1 MSEIITGLV
10 SAVLAGA
17 AGFTACKFMIEKK
30 LKEKEAEYSK
40 VVERKEEIERIARE
54 EANRIREQAQ
64 RDVDRLIM
72 EAERETKLKV
82 ESIER
87 EARLKASEIEREAL
101 RLKDQA
107 EMIIEKEILKRKQE
121 LEKELKFQR
130 EELQNLEKALITKEA
145 QLEKRLARLEH
156 REEEVEKKAVE
167 ISKLETEIKALEQK
181 LKEKEEKI
189 KSAEQQ
195 YMLELQRIASMTKEE
210 AKAELLKKVEEE
222 SRLEAAKI
230 MREVE
235 EEAKKNAEREAK
247 WTLVTSI
254 QRLAPEATTTYTVSV
269 VDLPSNDIKGRI
281 IGREGRNIRA
291 FEMATGVD
299 LIIDDTP
306 DIVTISS
313 FDPLRREIA
322 KIALERLIADGRI
335 HPGRIEEVVEKV
347 KQEMDQHIR
356 KLGEET
362 CLELG
367 FTDVHPELY
376 YYIGKLNYR
385 TSYTQNVLL
394 HTKEVAYLAGMMAA
408 KLGLDEKMARRG
420 GLMHDI
426 GKAISHEVGGAHS
439 KVGAEIARR
448 YGEPDYVINA
458 ILYHHND
465 EPARYPEAVLV
476 AAADALSA
484 ARPGARREVLQSYIN
499 RLEKIEAIVNSFENV
514 EKSFAI
520 QAGREVRVI
529 VDAEKMSDEDAY
541 LLTKEIAKRIENE
554 LEFPGQIKVVTIRE
568 SRFVEVAK

>member
-1 MSEIITGLV
+1 MNEVIVGLL
-10 SAVLAGA
+10 SAVFAGG
-17 AGFTACKFMIEKK
+17 AGFTACKVMVEKK
-30 LKEKEAEYSK
+30 LKEKEEEYNK
-40 VVERKEEIERIARE
+40 VLSRKEEIEKLAKE
-54 EANRIREQAQ
+54 EAERIKKEAEKEVERI
-64 RDVDRLIM
+64 LK
-72 EAERETKLKV
+72 EAEREAK
-82 ESIER
+82 IR
-87 EARLKASEIEREAL
+87 ASEIEKEAL
-101 RLKDQA
+101 KLKEQQ
-107 EMIIEKEILKRKQE
+107 EFIIEKELLKRKQE
-121 LEKELKFQR
+121 LENEIRQKR
-130 EELQNLEKALITKEA
+130 EELQNLEKQLLMRES

-156 REEEVEKKAVE
+156 REEEIEKRAAE
-167 ISKLETEIKALEQK
+167 IAKLESEIKALEKQ
-181 LKEKEEKI
+181 LKEKEEKL
-189 KSAEQQ
+189 KSAEEH
-195 YMLELQRIASMTKEE
+195 YILELQRIASMTKEE
-210 AKAELLKKVEEE
+210 AKAELMRKVEEE
-222 SRLEAAKI
+222 AKLEAAKL
-230 MREVE
+230 MREIE
-235 EEAKKNAEREAK
+235 EEAKKNAEKEAK
-247 WTLVTSI
+247 WTLVTAI

-347 KQEMDQHIR
+347 KEEMDQHIR

-408 KLGLDEKMARRG
+408 MLGLDEKMARRG

-439 KVGAEIARR
+439 KVGAEIAKR

-458 ILYHHND
+458 ILYHHGD

-529 VDAEKMSDEDAY
+529 VNAEKLSDEEAY
-541 LLTKEIAKRIENE
+541 LLTKEIAKRIKKEV
-554 LEFPGQIKVVTIRE
+554 EFPGQIKVVTIRE

>member
-1 MSEIITGLV
+1 MIEIIIGV
-10 SAVLAGA
+10 SALVVGGAG
-17 AGFTACKFMIEKK
+17 GYIGCKATLGKQIE
-30 LKEKEAEYSK
+30 EKERQAKEIIA
-40 VVERKEEIERIARE
+40 RKEEIENQAKEKAKEIIENAKKE
-54 EANRIREQAQ
+54 AKIEANQIIRE
-64 RDVDRLIM
+64 
-72 EAERETKLKV
+72 AEDLKKQQ
-82 ESIER
+82 E
-87 EARLKASEIEREAL
+87 L
-101 RLKDQA
+101 
-107 EMIIEKEILKRKQE
+107 IIEKEVLERKKQ
-121 LEKELKFQR
+121 LEEELKKER
-130 EELQNLEKALITKEA
+130 EELQNLEKTLIAKEA
-145 QLEKRLARLEH
+145 QLEKRIARVEH
-156 REEEVEKKAVE
+156 KEEELDRKWEE
-167 ISKLETEIKALEQK
+167 IKKLEEEIKAIQKEIEEKEAK
-181 LKEKEEKI
+181 LKAAEEKY
-189 KSAEQQ
+189 E
-195 YMLELQRIASMTKEE
+195 LELQRIASMTKEE
-210 AKAELLKKVEEE
+210 AKAELMKKVEEE
-222 SRLEAAKI
+222 ARLEAAKLMKEI
-230 MREVE
+230 E
-235 EEAKKNAEREAK
+235 EEAQKEAERKAK
-247 WTLVTSI
+247 WNLVTAI
-254 QRLAPEATTTYTVSV
+254 QRLAPEVTTSYTVSV
-269 VDLPSNDIKGRI
+269 VDLPSNDLKGRI

-291 FEMATGVD
+291 FELATGVD

-322 KIALERLIADGRI
+322 KESLERLIADGRI

-347 KQEMDQHIR
+347 REEMDEHIR

-408 KLGLDEKMARRG
+408 ELGLDEKMARRG

-426 GKAISHEVGGAHS
+426 GKSISHEVGGAHS
-439 KVGAEIARR
+439 KIGAELAKR
-448 YGEPDYVINA
+448 YGEPDEVINA

-484 ARPGARREVLQSYIN
+484 ARPGARREALQSYIN

-529 VDAEKMSDEDAY
+529 VNAEKLSDEEAY
-541 LLTKEIAKRIENE
+541 MLTKEIAKRIEKE
-554 LEFPGQIKVVTIRE
+554 VEFPGQIKVTTIRE

>member
-1 MSEIITGLV
+1 MKMNEIVVGLL
-10 SAVLAGA
+10 SAILAGG
-17 AGFTACKFMIEKK
+17 AGFGACKVMVGQKIRQ
-30 LKEKEAEYSK
+30 KEEEYNRVLS
-40 VVERKEEIERIARE
+40 RKEEIEKLAKE
-54 EANRIREQAQ
+54 EAERIKKEAEKEAERI
-64 RDVDRLIM
+64 LK
-72 EAERETKLKV
+72 EAEREAK
-82 ESIER
+82 I
-87 EARLKASEIEREAL
+87 KASEIEKEAL
-101 RLKDQA
+101 KLKEQQ
-107 EMIIEKEILKRKQE
+107 EFIIEKELLKRKQE
-121 LEKELKFQR
+121 LENEIKQKK
-130 EELQNLEKALITKEA
+130 EELQDLEKQLLIKES

-156 REEEVEKKAVE
+156 REEEIEKKAAE
-167 ISKLETEIKALEQK
+167 ISKLEAEIKALEK
-181 LKEKEEKI
+181 ELKEKEEKL
-189 KSAEQQ
+189 KSAEEQ
-195 YMLELQRIASMTKEE
+195 YILELQRIASMTKEE
-210 AKAELLKKVEEE
+210 AKAELIKKVEEE
-222 SRLEAAKI
+222 AKLEAARL
-230 MREVE
+230 MREIE
-235 EEAKKNAEREAK
+235 EEARKNAEREAK
-247 WTLVTSI
+247 WNLVTAI
-254 QRLAPEATTTYTVSV
+254 QRLAPEVTTSYTVSV

-322 KIALERLIADGRI
+322 KTALERLIADGRI

-347 KQEMDQHIR
+347 KEEMDQHIR

-408 KLGLDEKMARRG
+408 MLGLDEKMARRG

-439 KVGAEIARR
+439 KVGAEIAKR

-458 ILYHHND
+458 ILYHHGD

-520 QAGREVRVI
+520 QAGREVRII
-529 VDAEKMSDEDAY
+529 VNAEKISDEEAY
-541 LLTKEIAKRIENE
+541 LLTKEIAKRIEKE
-554 LEFPGQIKVVTIRE
+554 VEFPGQIKVVTIRE

>member
-1 MSEIITGLV
+1 MNELIVGLA
-10 SAVLAGA
+10 SAIFAGG
-17 AGFTACKFMIEKK
+17 AGFSACKVMIEKRLREK
-30 LKEKEAEYSK
+30 EREYEKVLEKKQEIEELAKQEAERIKREAEKEAERIVK
-40 VVERKEEIERIARE
+40 DAEKEA
-54 EANRIREQAQ
+54 
-64 RDVDRLIM
+64 
-72 EAERETKLKV
+72 KLKAQ
-82 ESIER
+82 EIQA
-87 EARLKASEIEREAL
+87 EAMKLKE
-101 RLKDQA
+101 QA
-107 EMIIEKEILKRKQE
+107 EMIIERELFKRKQE
-121 LEKELKFQR
+121 LEKELKTQK
-130 EELQNLEKALITKEA
+130 EELQNLEKNLITREA

-156 REEEVEKKAVE
+156 REEEIEKKAAE
-167 ISKLETEIKALEQK
+167 ITKLEAEIKALENI
-181 LKEKEEKI
+181 LKEKEEKL

-195 YMLELQRIASMTKEE
+195 YILELQRIASMTKEE

-222 SRLEAAKI
+222 AKLEAAKI
-230 MREVE
+230 IREIE
-235 EEAKKNAEREAK
+235 EEAKRNAEKEAK
-247 WTLVTSI
+247 WNLVTAI
-254 QRLAPEATTTYTVSV
+254 QRLAPEVTTTYTVSV

-347 KQEMDQHIR
+347 KEEMDQHIR

-362 CLELG
+362 CIELG

-408 KLGLDEKMARRG
+408 MLGLDEKKARRG

-439 KVGAEIARR
+439 KVGAEIAKR

-458 ILYHHND
+458 ILYHHGD

-529 VDAEKMSDEDAY
+529 VNAEKLSDEDAY

>member
-1 MSEIITGLV
+1 MTEILVGLS
-10 SAVLAGA
+10 SAILAGG
-17 AGFTACKFMIEKK
+17 AGFYASKITIEKK
-30 LKEKEAEYSK
+30 LKEKEEEYKK
-40 VVERKEEIERIARE
+40 VLERKEEIEKQAVAEAERIKK
-54 EANRIREQAQ
+54 
-64 RDVDRLIM
+64 
-72 EAERETKLKV
+72 EAEREAERILK
-82 ESIER
+82 ETEK
-87 EARLKASEIEREAL
+87 EAKLKASEIERET
-101 RLKDQA
+101 LKLKEQQ
-107 EMIIEKEILKRKQE
+107 EFIIEKELLKRKQE
-121 LEKELKFQR
+121 LENEIKQKR
-130 EELQNLEKALITKEA
+130 EELQNLEKQLLMRES
-145 QLEKRLARLEH
+145 QLEKKLARIEH
-156 REEEVEKKAVE
+156 KEEEITKREQE
-167 ISKLETEIKALEQK
+167 IRKLEEEIRALENI
-181 LKEKEEKI
+181 LKEKEEKL
-189 KSAEQQ
+189 KNAEQQ
-195 YMLELQRIASMTKEE
+195 YLLELQRIASMTKDE
-210 AKAELLKKVEEE
+210 AKAELMKKIEEE
-222 SRLEAAKI
+222 AKLEAAKL
-230 MREVE
+230 MREIE
-235 EEAKKNAEREAK
+235 EEARKQAEKEAK
-247 WTLVTSI
+247 WNLVTAI
-254 QRLAPEATTTYTVSV
+254 QRLAPEVTTSYTVSV

-291 FEMATGVD
+291 FELATGVD

-306 DIVTISS
+306 DIVTVSS

-322 KIALERLIADGRI
+322 KTALERLIADGRI

-347 KQEMDQHIR
+347 KEEMDQHIR

-367 FTDVHPELY
+367 FTDVHPELF

-408 KLGLDEKMARRG
+408 MLGLDEKKARRG

-439 KVGAEIARR
+439 KVGAEIAKR
-448 YGEPDYVINA
+448 YGEPDYAINA
-458 ILYHHND
+458 ILYHHGD

-529 VDAEKMSDEDAY
+529 VNAEKLSDEEAY

-554 LEFPGQIKVVTIRE
+554 LDFPGQIKVVTIRE

>member
-1 MSEIITGLV
+1 MNEVIVGLL
-10 SAVLAGA
+10 SAVFAGG
-17 AGFTACKFMIEKK
+17 AGFTACKVMVEKK
-30 LKEKEAEYSK
+30 LKEKEEEYNK
-40 VVERKEEIERIARE
+40 VLSRKEEIEKLAKE
-54 EANRIREQAQ
+54 EAERIKKEAEKEVERI
-64 RDVDRLIM
+64 LK
-72 EAERETKLKV
+72 EAEREAK
-82 ESIER
+82 IR
-87 EARLKASEIEREAL
+87 ASEIEKEAL
-101 RLKDQA
+101 KLKEQQ
-107 EMIIEKEILKRKQE
+107 EFIIEKELLKRKQE
-121 LEKELKFQR
+121 LENEIRQKR
-130 EELQNLEKALITKEA
+130 EELQNLEKQLLMRES

-156 REEEVEKKAVE
+156 REEEIEKRAAE
-167 ISKLETEIKALEQK
+167 IAKLESEIKALEKQ
-181 LKEKEEKI
+181 LKEKEEKL
-189 KSAEQQ
+189 KSAEEH
-195 YMLELQRIASMTKEE
+195 YILELQRIASMTKEE
-210 AKAELLKKVEEE
+210 AKAELMRKVEEE
-222 SRLEAAKI
+222 AKLEAAKL
-230 MREVE
+230 MREIE
-235 EEAKKNAEREAK
+235 EEAKKNAEKEAK
-247 WTLVTSI
+247 WTLVTAI

-347 KQEMDQHIR
+347 KEEMDQHIR

-408 KLGLDEKMARRG
+408 MLGLDEKMARRG

-439 KVGAEIARR
+439 KVGAEIAKR

-458 ILYHHND
+458 ILYHHGD

-529 VDAEKMSDEDAY
+529 VNAEKLSDEEAY
-541 LLTKEIAKRIENE
+541 LLTKEIAKRIEKE
-554 LEFPGQIKVVTIRE
+554 VEFPGQIKVVTIRE

>member
-1 MSEIITGLV
+1 MNEIITGLV
-10 SAVLAGA
+10 SAIVASG
-17 AGFTACKFMIEKK
+17 AGFTACKFMIEKR
-30 LKEKEAEYSK
+30 LKEKEAEYNK
-40 VVERKEEIERIARE
+40 VLEKRDEIERIARE

-64 RDVDRLIM
+64 KDVERVLKD
-72 EAERETKLKV
+72 AEKDAKLKA
-82 ESIER
+82 EEIER
-87 EARLKASEIEREAL
+87 QAKIRASEIEREAE

-107 EMIIEKEILKRKQE
+107 EMIIEREILKRKQE
-121 LEKELKFQR
+121 LEKELKAQR

-156 REEEVEKKAVE
+156 REEEIEKKSTE
-167 ISKLETEIKALEQK
+167 IAKLEAEIRALEQQ
-181 LKEKEEKI
+181 LKEREEKV

-222 SRLEAAKI
+222 AKLEAARI
-230 MREVE
+230 MREIE
-235 EEAKKNAEREAK
+235 EDAKRTAEREAR
-247 WTLVTSI
+247 WTLVTAI
-254 QRLAPEATTTYTVSV
+254 QRLAPEATTSYTVSV

-322 KIALERLIADGRI
+322 KVALERLIADGRI

-347 KQEMDQHIR
+347 KEEMDQHIR
-356 KLGEET
+356 KLGEDT

-394 HTKEVAYLAGMMAA
+394 HTKEVAYLAGMMASM
-408 KLGLDEKMARRG
+408 LGLDEKMARRG

-448 YGEPDYVINA
+448 YGEPDYAINA
-458 ILYHHND
+458 ILYHHGD
-465 EPARYPEAVLV
+465 EPARYPEVVLV

-529 VDAEKMSDEDAY
+529 VNAEKLSDEDAY

>member
-1 MSEIITGLV
+1 MNEVIVGLL
-10 SAVLAGA
+10 SAVFAGG
-17 AGFTACKFMIEKK
+17 AGFTACKVMVEKK
-30 LKEKEAEYSK
+30 LKEKEEEYNKVLSK
-40 VVERKEEIERIARE
+40 KEEIEKLAKE
-54 EANRIREQAQ
+54 EAERIKKEAEKEVERI
-64 RDVDRLIM
+64 LK
-72 EAERETKLKV
+72 EAEREAK
-82 ESIER
+82 IR
-87 EARLKASEIEREAL
+87 ASEIEKEAL
-101 RLKDQA
+101 KLKEQQ
-107 EMIIEKEILKRKQE
+107 EFIIEKELLKRKQE
-121 LEKELKFQR
+121 LENEIRQKR
-130 EELQNLEKALITKEA
+130 EELQNLEKQLLMRES

-156 REEEVEKKAVE
+156 REEEIEKRAAE
-167 ISKLETEIKALEQK
+167 IAKLESEIKALEKQ
-181 LKEKEEKI
+181 LKEKEEKL
-189 KSAEQQ
+189 KSAEEH
-195 YMLELQRIASMTKEE
+195 YILELQRIASLTKEE
-210 AKAELLKKVEEE
+210 AKAEL
-222 SRLEAAKI
+222 
-230 MREVE
+230 MRKVE
-235 EEAKKNAEREAK
+235 EEAKLEAAKLMREIEEEARKNAEKEAK
-247 WTLVTSI
+247 WNLVTAI

-347 KQEMDQHIR
+347 KEEMDQHIR

-408 KLGLDEKMARRG
+408 MLGLDEKMARRG

-439 KVGAEIARR
+439 KVGAEIAKR

-458 ILYHHND
+458 ILYHHGD

-529 VDAEKMSDEDAY
+529 VNAEKLSDEEAY
-541 LLTKEIAKRIENE
+541 LLTKEIAKRIEKE
-554 LEFPGQIKVVTIRE
+554 VEFPGQIKVVTIRE

>member
-1 MSEIITGLV
+1 MNEVIVGLL
-10 SAVLAGA
+10 SAVFAGG
-17 AGFTACKFMIEKK
+17 AGFTACKVMVEKK
-30 LKEKEAEYSK
+30 LKEKEEEYNK
-40 VVERKEEIERIARE
+40 VLSRKEEIEKLAKE
-54 EANRIREQAQ
+54 EAERIKKEAEKEVERI
-64 RDVDRLIM
+64 LK
-72 EAERETKLKV
+72 EAEREAK
-82 ESIER
+82 IR
-87 EARLKASEIEREAL
+87 ASEIEKEAL
-101 RLKDQA
+101 KLKEQQ
-107 EMIIEKEILKRKQE
+107 EFIIEKELLKRKQE
-121 LEKELKFQR
+121 LENEIRQKR
-130 EELQNLEKALITKEA
+130 EELQNLEKQLLMRES

-156 REEEVEKKAVE
+156 REEEIEKRAAE
-167 ISKLETEIKALEQK
+167 IAKLESEIKALEKQ
-181 LKEKEEKI
+181 LKEKEEKL
-189 KSAEQQ
+189 KSAEEH
-195 YMLELQRIASMTKEE
+195 YILELQRIASMTKEE
-210 AKAELLKKVEEE
+210 AKAELMRKVEEE
-222 SRLEAAKI
+222 AKLEAAKL
-230 MREVE
+230 MREIE
-235 EEAKKNAEREAK
+235 EEAKKNAEKEAK
-247 WTLVTSI
+247 WTLVTAI

-347 KQEMDQHIR
+347 KEEMDQHIR

-408 KLGLDEKMARRG
+408 MLGLDEKMARRG

-439 KVGAEIARR
+439 KVGAEIAKR

-458 ILYHHND
+458 ILYHHGD

-514 EKSFAI
+514 EKFFAI

-529 VDAEKMSDEDAY
+529 VNAEKLSDEEAY
-541 LLTKEIAKRIENE
+541 LLTKEIAKRIEKE
-554 LEFPGQIKVVTIRE
+554 VEFPGQIKVVTIRE

>member
-1 MSEIITGLV
+1 MNEVIVGLL
-10 SAVLAGA
+10 SAVFAGG
-17 AGFTACKFMIEKK
+17 AGFTACKVMVEKK
-30 LKEKEAEYSK
+30 LKEKEEEYNKVLSK
-40 VVERKEEIERIARE
+40 KEEIEKLAKE
-54 EANRIREQAQ
+54 EAERIKKEAEKEVERI
-64 RDVDRLIM
+64 LK
-72 EAERETKLKV
+72 EAEREAK
-82 ESIER
+82 IR
-87 EARLKASEIEREAL
+87 ASEIEKEAL
-101 RLKDQA
+101 KLKEQQ
-107 EMIIEKEILKRKQE
+107 EFIIEKELLKRKQE
-121 LEKELKFQR
+121 LENEIRQKR
-130 EELQNLEKALITKEA
+130 EELQNLEKQLLMKES

-156 REEEVEKKAVE
+156 REEEIEKRAAE
-167 ISKLETEIKALEQK
+167 IAKLESEIKALEKQ
-181 LKEKEEKI
+181 LKEKEEKL
-189 KSAEQQ
+189 KSAEEH
-195 YMLELQRIASMTKEE
+195 YILELQRIASLTKEE
-210 AKAELLKKVEEE
+210 AKAEL
-222 SRLEAAKI
+222 
-230 MREVE
+230 MRKVE
-235 EEAKKNAEREAK
+235 EEAKLEAAKLMREIEEEARKNAEKEAR
-247 WTLVTSI
+247 WTLVTAI

-347 KQEMDQHIR
+347 KEEMDQHIR

-408 KLGLDEKMARRG
+408 MLGLDEKMARRG

-439 KVGAEIARR
+439 KVGAEIAKR

-458 ILYHHND
+458 ILYHHGD

-529 VDAEKMSDEDAY
+529 VNAEKLSDEEAY
-541 LLTKEIAKRIENE
+541 LLTKEIAKRIEKE
-554 LEFPGQIKVVTIRE
+554 VEFPGQIKVVTIRE

>member
-1 MSEIITGLV
+1 MNEVIVGLL
-10 SAVLAGA
+10 SAVFAGG
-17 AGFTACKFMIEKK
+17 AGFTACKVMVEKK
-30 LKEKEAEYSK
+30 LKEKEEEYNK
-40 VVERKEEIERIARE
+40 VLSRKEEIEKLAKE
-54 EANRIREQAQ
+54 EAERIKKEAEKEVERI
-64 RDVDRLIM
+64 LK
-72 EAERETKLKV
+72 EAEREAK
-82 ESIER
+82 IR
-87 EARLKASEIEREAL
+87 ASEIEKEAL
-101 RLKDQA
+101 KLKEQQ
-107 EMIIEKEILKRKQE
+107 EFIIEKELLKRKQE
-121 LEKELKFQR
+121 LENEIRQKR
-130 EELQNLEKALITKEA
+130 EELQNLEKQLLMRES

-156 REEEVEKKAVE
+156 REEEIEKRTAE
-167 ISKLETEIKALEQK
+167 IAKLESEIKALEKQ
-181 LKEKEEKI
+181 LKEKEEKL
-189 KSAEQQ
+189 KSAEEH
-195 YMLELQRIASMTKEE
+195 YILELQRIASMTKEE
-210 AKAELLKKVEEE
+210 AKAELMRKVEEE
-222 SRLEAAKI
+222 AKLEAAKL
-230 MREVE
+230 MREIE
-235 EEAKKNAEREAK
+235 EEAKKNAEKEAK
-247 WTLVTSI
+247 WTLVTAI

-347 KQEMDQHIR
+347 KEEMDQHIR

-408 KLGLDEKMARRG
+408 MLGLDEKMARRG

-439 KVGAEIARR
+439 KVGAEIAKR

-458 ILYHHND
+458 ILYHHGD

-529 VDAEKMSDEDAY
+529 VNAEKLSDEEAY
-541 LLTKEIAKRIENE
+541 LLTKEIAKRIEKE
-554 LEFPGQIKVVTIRE
+554 VEFPGQIKVVTIRE

>member
-1 MSEIITGLV
+1 MNEVIVGLL
-10 SAVLAGA
+10 SAVFAGG
-17 AGFTACKFMIEKK
+17 AGFTACKVMVEKK
-30 LKEKEAEYSK
+30 LKEKEQEYSK
-40 VVERKEEIERIARE
+40 VLSRKEELEKLAKE
-54 EANRIREQAQ
+54 
-64 RDVDRLIM
+64 
-72 EAERETKLKV
+72 EAERIKKEAEK
-82 ESIER
+82 EAER
-87 EARLKASEIEREAL
+87 VIKEAEKEAKIRASEIEREAL
-101 RLKDQA
+101 KLKEQQ
-107 EMIIEKEILKRKQE
+107 EFIIEKELLKRKQE
-121 LEKELKFQR
+121 LENELRQKR
-130 EELQNLEKALITKEA
+130 EELQNLEKQLLMKES

-156 REEEVEKKAVE
+156 REEEIEKRATE
-167 ISKLETEIKALEQK
+167 IAKLETEIKALEKQ
-181 LKEKEEKI
+181 LKEKEEKV
-189 KSAEQQ
+189 KSAEEQ
-195 YMLELQRIASMTKEE
+195 YILELQRIASMTKEE
-210 AKAELLKKVEEE
+210 AKTEL
-222 SRLEAAKI
+222 
-230 MREVE
+230 MRKVE
-235 EEAKKNAEREAK
+235 EEAKLEAAKLMREIEEEARKNAEKEAK
-247 WTLVTSI
+247 WNLVTAI

-322 KIALERLIADGRI
+322 KTALERLIADGRI

-347 KQEMDQHIR
+347 KEEMDQHIR

-394 HTKEVAYLAGMMAA
+394 HTKEVAHLAGMMAA
-408 KLGLDEKMARRG
+408 MLGLDEKMARRG

-458 ILYHHND
+458 ILYHHGD

-529 VDAEKMSDEDAY
+529 VNAEKLSDEEAY
-541 LLTKEIAKRIENE
+541 LLTKEIAKRIEKE
-554 LEFPGQIKVVTIRE
+554 VEFPGQIKVVTIRE
-568 SRFVEVAK
+568 SRFVELAK

>member
-1 MSEIITGLV
+1 MNELIVGLT
-10 SAVLAGA
+10 SAIVAGG
-17 AGFTACKFMIEKK
+17 AGFTACKVIIEKK
-30 LKEKEAEYSK
+30 LKEKEREYEK
-40 VVERKEEIERIARE
+40 VLEKKQEIEELAK
-54 EANRIREQAQ
+54 Q
-64 RDVDRLIM
+64 
-72 EAERETKLKV
+72 EAERIKREAEKEAERVVKDA
-82 ESIER
+82 ER
-87 EARLKASEIEREAL
+87 EAKLKAQEIQAEAVK
-101 RLKDQA
+101 LKEQA
-107 EMIIEKEILKRKQE
+107 EMIIEKELFKRKQE
-121 LEKELKFQR
+121 LEKELKAQR
-130 EELQNLEKALITKEA
+130 EELQNLEKTLITKEA

-156 REEEVEKKAVE
+156 REEEIEKRASE
-167 ISKLETEIKALEQK
+167 IAKLEAEVKALENI
-181 LKEKEEKI
+181 LKEKEEKLR
-189 KSAEQQ
+189 SAEQQ
-195 YMLELQRIASMTKEE
+195 YILELQRIASMTKEE

-222 SRLEAAKI
+222 AKLEAAKI
-230 MREVE
+230 MKEIE
-235 EEAKKNAEREAK
+235 EEARRNAEKEAK
-247 WTLVTSI
+247 WNLVTAI

-322 KIALERLIADGRI
+322 KTALERLIADGRI

-347 KQEMDQHIR
+347 KEEMDQHIR

-408 KLGLDEKMARRG
+408 MLGLDEKMARRG

-439 KVGAEIARR
+439 KVGAEIAKR

-458 ILYHHND
+458 ILYHHGD

-529 VDAEKMSDEDAY
+529 VNAEKLSDEDAY

>member
-1 MSEIITGLV
+1 MNELIIG
-10 SAVLAGA
+10 AVTLLAGSG
-17 AGFTACKFMIEKK
+17 AGFTAAKILVEKK
-30 LKEKEAEYSK
+30 LKEKEVEYQK
-40 VVERKEEIERIARE
+40 VLEKKEQYEK
-54 EANRIREQAQ
+54 EAQEKAQ
-64 RDVDRLIM
+64 YIIK
-72 EAERETKLKV
+72 EAEKDAKRLLEDAKKEAENLKQQQ
-82 ESIER
+82 E
-87 EARLKASEIEREAL
+87 L
-101 RLKDQA
+101 
-107 EMIIEKEILKRKQE
+107 IIEKELFKRKQE
-121 LEKELKFQR
+121 LEKELRTQR
-130 EELQNLEKALITKEA
+130 EELQNLEKTLISKEA
-145 QLEKRLARLEH
+145 QLEKRLARIEH
-156 REEEVEKKAVE
+156 KEEEIEK
-167 ISKLETEIKALEQK
+167 
-181 LKEKEEKI
+181 
-189 KSAEQQ
+189 KSAELAKLEAEIKEVQKQIEEKEKRLKSAEEQ

-210 AKAELLKKVEEE
+210 AKAEILKRVEEE
-222 SRLEAAKI
+222 AKLEAAKI
-230 MREVE
+230 AKEIE
-235 EEAKKNAEREAK
+235 EEARKNAEKEAK
-247 WTLVTSI
+247 WQLVTAI
-254 QRLAPEATTTYTVSV
+254 QRLAPEATTSYTVSV

-347 KQEMDQHIR
+347 KEEMDAHIR
-356 KLGEET
+356 KLGEDT

-367 FTDVHPELY
+367 ITDVHPELY

-408 KLGLDEKMARRG
+408 MLGLDEKAARRG

-426 GKAISHEVGGAHS
+426 GKAVSHEVGGSHS
-439 KVGAEIARR
+439 KVGAEIAKR
-448 YGEPDYVINA
+448 YGEPDVVINA

-499 RLEKIEAIVNSFENV
+499 RLEKIEAIVNSFEHV

-529 VDAEKMSDEDAY
+529 VNAEKLTDDEAY
-541 LLTKEIAKRIENE
+541 LLTKEIAKRIEKE
-554 LEFPGQIKVVTIRE
+554 VEFPGQIKVVTIRE
-568 SRFVEVAK
+568 SRFVELAK

>member
-1 MSEIITGLV
+1 MIEIIIGISALAVGSATGFI
-10 SAVLAGA
+10 G
-17 AGFTACKFMIEKK
+17 CKMTLGKQIEEKERKAQEIISQKEQIEKQA
-30 LKEKEAEYSK
+30 KEKAREIIENAKKEAKLEASQIIREAE
-40 VVERKEEIERIARE
+40 
-54 EANRIREQAQ
+54 
-64 RDVDRLIM
+64 D
-72 EAERETKLKV
+72 LKKQQ
-82 ESIER
+82 E
-87 EARLKASEIEREAL
+87 L
-101 RLKDQA
+101 
-107 EMIIEKEILKRKQE
+107 IIEKQVLERKKQ
-121 LEKELKFQR
+121 LEEELKKER
-130 EELQNLEKALITKEA
+130 EELQNLEKTLIVKEV
-145 QLEKRLARLEH
+145 QLEKRITRVEH
-156 REEEVEKKAVE
+156 KEEELDRKWEEVK
-167 ISKLETEIKALEQK
+167 KLEEEIKTIQKEIEEKEAK
-181 LKEKEEKI
+181 LKAAEERY
-189 KSAEQQ
+189 E
-195 YMLELQRIASMTKEE
+195 LELQRIASMTKEE
-210 AKAELLKKVEEE
+210 AKAEL
-222 SRLEAAKI
+222 
-230 MREVE
+230 MRRVE
-235 EEAKKNAEREAK
+235 EEAKLEAAKLTKEIEEEAQREAERKAK
-247 WTLVTSI
+247 WNLVTTI
-254 QRLAPEATTTYTVSV
+254 QRLAPEVTTSYTLSV
-269 VDLPSNDIKGRI
+269 VDLPSNDLKGRI

-291 FEMATGVD
+291 LELATGVD

-322 KIALERLIADGRI
+322 KEALERLIADGRI

-347 KQEMDQHIR
+347 REEMDKQIR

-367 FTDVHPELY
+367 FTDVHSELY

-426 GKAISHEVGGAHS
+426 GKSISHEVGGAHS
-439 KVGAEIARR
+439 KIGAELAKR
-448 YGEPDYVINA
+448 YGEPDEVINA

-484 ARPGARREVLQSYIN
+484 ARPGARREALQSYIN

-520 QAGREVRVI
+520 QAGREIRVI
-529 VDAEKMSDEDAY
+529 VNAEKLSDEEAY
-541 LLTKEIAKRIENE
+541 MLTKEIAKRIEKE
-554 LEFPGQIKVVTIRE
+554 VEFPGQIKVTTIRE

>member
-1 MSEIITGLV
+1 MNEVIVGLL
-10 SAVLAGA
+10 SAVFAGG
-17 AGFTACKFMIEKK
+17 AGFTACKVMVEKK
-30 LKEKEAEYSK
+30 LKEKEEEYNK
-40 VVERKEEIERIARE
+40 VLSRKEEIEKLAKE
-54 EANRIREQAQ
+54 EAERIKKEAEKEVERI
-64 RDVDRLIM
+64 LK
-72 EAERETKLKV
+72 EAEREAK
-82 ESIER
+82 IR
-87 EARLKASEIEREAL
+87 ASEIEKEAL
-101 RLKDQA
+101 KLKEQQ
-107 EMIIEKEILKRKQE
+107 EFIIEKELLKRKQE
-121 LEKELKFQR
+121 LENEIRQKR
-130 EELQNLEKALITKEA
+130 EELQNLEKQLLMRES

-156 REEEVEKKAVE
+156 REEEIEKRAAE
-167 ISKLETEIKALEQK
+167 IAKLESEIKALEKQ
-181 LKEKEEKI
+181 LKEKEEKL
-189 KSAEQQ
+189 KSAEEH
-195 YMLELQRIASMTKEE
+195 YILELQRIASMTKEE
-210 AKAELLKKVEEE
+210 AKAELMRKVEEE
-222 SRLEAAKI
+222 AKLEAAKL
-230 MREVE
+230 MREIE
-235 EEAKKNAEREAK
+235 EEAKKNAEKEAK
-247 WTLVTSI
+247 WTLVTAI

-281 IGREGRNIRA
+281 IGREGRNIRV

-347 KQEMDQHIR
+347 KEEMDQHIR

-408 KLGLDEKMARRG
+408 MLGLDEKMARRG

-439 KVGAEIARR
+439 KVGAEIAKR

-458 ILYHHND
+458 ILYHHGD

-529 VDAEKMSDEDAY
+529 VNAEKLSDEEAY
-541 LLTKEIAKRIENE
+541 LLTKEIAKRIEKE
-554 LEFPGQIKVVTIRE
+554 VEFPGQIKVVTIRE

>member
-1 MSEIITGLV
+1 MNEIITGLV
-10 SAVLAGA
+10 SAVLAGG
-17 AGFTACKFMIEKK
+17 AGFTACKVMIEKK
-30 LKEKEAEYSK
+30 IKEKEKEYDRIL
-40 VVERKEEIERIARE
+40 ERKEEIEKIARE
-54 EANRIREQAQ
+54 EAERIKQQAQ
-64 RDVDRLIM
+64 QEVERLLKDI
-72 EAERETKLKV
+72 EKDAKQKAEQ
-82 ESIER
+82 IEMQ
-87 EARLKASEIEREAL
+87 AKIKASDIEREAL
-101 RLKDQA
+101 RLKEQA
-107 EMIIEKEILKRKQE
+107 EMIIEKELLKRKQE
-121 LEKELKFQR
+121 LEKELKNQR
-130 EELQNLEKALITKEA
+130 EELQNLEKSLITKEA

-156 REEEVEKKAVE
+156 REEEIEKRALE
-167 ISKLETEIKALEQK
+167 LSKLESQIKAIEEE
-181 LKEKEEKI
+181 LKHREEKI

-195 YMLELQRIASMTKEE
+195 YLLELQRIASMTKEE
-210 AKAELLKKVEEE
+210 ARAELLKKVEEE
-222 SRLEAAKI
+222 AKLEAAKI
-230 MREVE
+230 MKEIE
-235 EEAKKNAEREAK
+235 EEARKTAEREAK
-247 WTLVTSI
+247 WNLVTAI
-254 QRLAPEATTTYTVSV
+254 QRLAPEVTTSYTVSV

-322 KIALERLIADGRI
+322 KTALERLIADGRI

-347 KQEMDQHIR
+347 KEEMDQHIR
-356 KLGEET
+356 KIGEET

-408 KLGLDEKMARRG
+408 MLGLDEKMARRG

-439 KVGAEIARR
+439 KVGAEIAKR

-458 ILYHHND
+458 ILYHHGD

-520 QAGREVRVI
+520 QAGREVRII
-529 VDAEKMSDEDAY
+529 VNAEKLSDEDAY

-554 LEFPGQIKVVTIRE
+554 VEFPGQIKVVTIRE

>member
-1 MSEIITGLV
+1 MTEILVGLS
-10 SAVLAGA
+10 SAILAGG
-17 AGFTACKFMIEKK
+17 AGFYASKVMIEKK
-30 LKEKEAEYSK
+30 LKEKEEEYKK
-40 VVERKEEIERIARE
+40 VLERKEEIEKQAKTEAERIKK
-54 EANRIREQAQ
+54 
-64 RDVDRLIM
+64 
-72 EAERETKLKV
+72 EAEREVERILKEVEKEAKLKA
-82 ESIER
+82 I
-87 EARLKASEIEREAL
+87 EIEREAL
-101 RLKDQA
+101 KLKEQQ
-107 EMIIEKEILKRKQE
+107 EFIIEKELLKRKQE
-121 LEKELKFQR
+121 LENELKQKR
-130 EELQNLEKALITKEA
+130 EELQNLEKQLLMRES
-145 QLEKRLARLEH
+145 QLEKRLARIEH
-156 REEEVEKKAVE
+156 KEEEITKREQE
-167 ISKLETEIKALEQK
+167 IHKLEEEIRALENI
-181 LKEKEEKI
+181 LKEKEEKL
-189 KSAEQQ
+189 KNAEQQ
-195 YMLELQRIASMTKEE
+195 YILELQRISSMTKDE
-210 AKAELLKKVEEE
+210 AKAELMKKVEEE
-222 SRLEAAKI
+222 AKLEAAKL
-230 MREVE
+230 MREIE
-235 EEAKKNAEREAK
+235 EEARKQAEKEAK
-247 WTLVTSI
+247 WNLVTAI
-254 QRLAPEATTTYTVSV
+254 QRLAPEVTTSYTVSV

-291 FEMATGVD
+291 FELATGVD

-322 KIALERLIADGRI
+322 KTALERLIADGRI

-347 KQEMDQHIR
+347 KEEMDQHIR

-367 FTDVHPELY
+367 FTDVHPELF

-408 KLGLDEKMARRG
+408 MLGLDEKKARRG

-439 KVGAEIARR
+439 KVGAEIAKR
-448 YGEPDYVINA
+448 YGEPDYAINA
-458 ILYHHND
+458 ILYHHGD

-529 VDAEKMSDEDAY
+529 VNAEKLSDEEAY

-554 LEFPGQIKVVTIRE
+554 LDFPGQIKVVTIRE

>member
-1 MSEIITGLV
+1 MNEILIGLSSAVIAGGAGFITGKILV
-10 SAVLAGA
+10 
-17 AGFTACKFMIEKK
+17 EKK
-30 LKEKEAEYSK
+30 LKEKEREYLSVLDK
-40 VVERKEEIERIARE
+40 KEEIEK
-54 EANRIREQAQ
+54 QAKEKAEK
-64 RDVDRLIM
+64 IIKETEK
-72 EAERETKLKV
+72 EAEKILKDY
-82 ESIER
+82 ER
-87 EARLKASEIEREAL
+87 EAKIKASEIEREAQ
-101 RLKDQA
+101 RLKEQA
-107 EMIIEKEILKRKQE
+107 EFIIEKELLKRKQE
-121 LEKELKFQR
+121 LENELKQKK
-130 EELQNLEKALITKEA
+130 EELQNLEKQLMLKESH
-145 QLEKRLARLEH
+145 LEKRLARLEH
-156 REEEVEKKAVE
+156 KEEEINKKEQDIQRIEIELKNVEKV
-167 ISKLETEIKALEQK
+167 
-181 LKEKEEKI
+181 LKEKEEKL
-189 KSAEQQ
+189 KSAEER
-195 YMLELQRIASMTKEE
+195 YILELQRIASMTKEE
-210 AKAELLKKVEEE
+210 AKAEL
-222 SRLEAAKI
+222 
-230 MREVE
+230 MRKVE
-235 EEAKKNAEREAK
+235 EEAKLEAAKLMREIEEEARKQAEKEAK
-247 WTLVTSI
+247 WNLLTAI
-254 QRLAPEATTTYTVSV
+254 QRLAPEVTTSYTVSV

-291 FEMATGVD
+291 FELATGVD

-322 KIALERLIADGRI
+322 KTSLERLIADGRI

-347 KQEMDQHIR
+347 KEEMDQHIR

-367 FTDVHPELY
+367 FTDIHTELY

-408 KLGLDEKMARRG
+408 MLGLDEKMAKRG

-439 KVGAEIARR
+439 KVGAEIAKR

-458 ILYHHND
+458 ILYHHGD

-520 QAGREVRVI
+520 QAGREVRII
-529 VDAEKMSDEDAY
+529 VNAEKLSDEESY

-554 LEFPGQIKVVTIRE
+554 VDFPGQIKVVTIRE
-568 SRFVEVAK
+568 SRFIEIAK

>member
-1 MSEIITGLV
+1 MIEIIIGV
-10 SAVLAGA
+10 SALVVGGA
-17 AGFTACKFMIEKK
+17 TGFIGCKMTLGKQIEEKGKKAQEIISQKEQIEKQA
-30 LKEKEAEYSK
+30 KEKAREIIENAKKEAKLEASQIIREAEDLK
-40 VVERKEEIERIARE
+40 KQQELIIERQILERKKQLEE
-54 EANRIREQAQ
+54 
-64 RDVDRLIM
+64 
-72 EAERETKLKV
+72 
-82 ESIER
+82 
-87 EARLKASEIEREAL
+87 
-101 RLKDQA
+101 
-107 EMIIEKEILKRKQE
+107 
-121 LEKELKFQR
+121 ELKKER
-130 EELQNLEKALITKEA
+130 EELQNLEKTLIAKEA
-145 QLEKRLARLEH
+145 QLEKRIARVEH
-156 REEEVEKKAVE
+156 KEEELDRKWEE
-167 ISKLETEIKALEQK
+167 IKKLEEEIKTIQKEIEGKEAK
-181 LKEKEEKI
+181 LKAAEERY
-189 KSAEQQ
+189 E
-195 YMLELQRIASMTKEE
+195 LELQRIASMTKEE
-210 AKAELLKKVEEE
+210 AKSEL
-222 SRLEAAKI
+222 
-230 MREVE
+230 MRRVE
-235 EEAKKNAEREAK
+235 EEAKLEVAKLIKEIEEEAQKEAERKAK
-247 WTLVTSI
+247 WNLVTTI
-254 QRLAPEATTTYTVSV
+254 QRLAPEVTTSYTVSV
-269 VDLPSNDIKGRI
+269 VDLPNNDLKGRI

-291 FEMATGVD
+291 FELATGVD

-322 KIALERLIADGRI
+322 KESLERLIADGRI

-347 KQEMDQHIR
+347 REEMDEHIR

-408 KLGLDEKMARRG
+408 ELGLDEKIARRG

-426 GKAISHEVGGAHS
+426 GKSISHEVGGAHS
-439 KVGAEIARR
+439 KIGAELAKR
-448 YGEPDYVINA
+448 YGEPDEVINA

-484 ARPGARREVLQSYIN
+484 ARPGARREALQSYIN

-529 VDAEKMSDEDAY
+529 VNAEKLSDEEAY
-541 LLTKEIAKRIENE
+541 MLTKEIAKRIEKE
-554 LEFPGQIKVVTIRE
+554 VEFPGQIKVTTIRE